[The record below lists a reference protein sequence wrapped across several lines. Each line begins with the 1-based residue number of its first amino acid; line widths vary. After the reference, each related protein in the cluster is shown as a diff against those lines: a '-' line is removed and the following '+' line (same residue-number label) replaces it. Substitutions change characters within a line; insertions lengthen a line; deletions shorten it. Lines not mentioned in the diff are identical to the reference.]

1 MYGHIKQ
8 LAEAE
13 KRGIEAAGGTCTFY
27 QYLPLSPS
35 PSIPTNPPHPQNPRN
50 PLR

>member
-13 KRGIEAAGGTCTFY
+13 KRGIEAAGGSAEIF
-27 QYLPLSPS
+27 QYAKLHHTLAS
-35 PSIPTNPPHPQNPRN
+35 HRF
-50 PLR
+50 LAV